1 MNKISLC
8 VMLLVFGLAASA
20 IAQTAAAP
28 NKVGVI
34 DMQRAIAT
42 TQEGQ
47 KAAADLTAR
56 YEPRRKELEKKQSE
70 IQALRDQLSRGSNTM
85 SDDAKQTL
93 TRDID
98 TKTKAWNRE
107 TEDATA
113 DSQQDMDKVLQVFME
128 RMQVVIDKYARDN
141 GYSLVLDISGQ
152 QSPVIYAQ
160 NSIDITTDIVALYD
174 KNTPSAAGA
183 AKPAAAPPA
192 AKPVATPPAKPAV
205 APAK

>member
-8 VMLLVFGLAASA
+8 VMLLVFGLAAGAS
-20 IAQTAAAP
+20 AQTAAAP

-141 GYSLVLDISGQ
+141 GYSLVLDISAQ

-174 KNTPSAAGA
+174 KNAPSAAA
-183 AKPAAAPPA
+183 AKPAGAPPA

>member
-8 VMLLVFGLAASA
+8 VMLLVFGLAAGAS
-20 IAQTAAAP
+20 AQTAAAP

-113 DSQQDMDKVLQVFME
+113 DSQQDMDKVLQAFME

-141 GYSLVLDISGQ
+141 GYSLVLDISAQ

-174 KNTPSAAGA
+174 KNTPAPAGT
-183 AKPAAAPPA
+183 AKPATAPPA